1 MKQCLIAKI
10 TTVLQRVPL
19 VRNLS
24 RQKFI
29 AQFLIGLI
37 KSRNVLFGEVAQHL
51 NDAAKPAS
59 NENRIQNFFRDVDL
73 DYIVL
78 ARLLVRLLPAT
89 GKLRLCID
97 RTEWDVGQCQVNIL
111 LVTVVQG
118 DWHVPLYW
126 ELLDNRSGNSNAAQR
141 IAVLQVCLDLLGHER
156 IGLVLGDREFGGHVW
171 LK

>member
-1 MKQCLIAKI
+1 MAFDPAQGAVIKRGGPTFVVPTPKSPSRPVKHCLIAKI

-24 RQKFI
+24 RQKFV

-73 DYIVL
+73 DDLVL
-78 ARLLVRLLPAT
+78 ASLLVSLLPAT
-89 GKLRLCID
+89 GKLRLCLD
-97 RTEWDVGQCQVNIL
+97 RTEWDVGQCQVNVL
-111 LVTVVQG
+111 LVTVGQG
-118 DWHVPLYW
+118 PWHVPLYG
-126 ELLDNRSGNSNAAQR
+126 ELRDNRSGT
-141 IAVLQVCLDLLGHER
+141 LPYD
-156 IGLVLGDREFGGHVW
+156 F
-171 LK
+171 